1 MGAFVLADARIL
13 NEGKLYRGFVAV
25 DPPYIIEVGAG
36 DYHGDL
42 PARDLGGRLLMP
54 GVIDTHVHFREP
66 GLTAKADIRSES
78 RAAAAGGVTSYFD
91 MPNCVPQTVTREAL
105 DDKFRRAAGDSLV
118 NYSFY
123 IGATRD
129 NLDVLATADYS
140 RVPGVKLFLGAS
152 TGGMQVED
160 EEYLDRIFRLPRRI
174 SVHSEDQ
181 AIINRNAAIAREKYP
196 EGGIPMRE
204 HARIRSAEACRECTR
219 KAVERARRH
228 GTRLHVCHISTADE
242 LQFLTPGIPLEKKQI
257 TGEVCVQHLWF
268 SDRDYDRL
276 GAKIKC
282 NPAVKGAEH
291 RDALRRAVRD
301 GLIDVV
307 STDHA
312 PHLPADKEGDA
323 LHAASGIPLVQFSLP
338 CMLEGARRGWW
349 SLERVVELMCHNPAQ
364 LFGIERRGFLRPGY
378 YADLVIVGETPSE
391 VTRES
396 ILSKC
401 GWSPFEGETFSHKV
415 SETYVNGRRVYP
427 FGENGGAAM
436 PLRFGK

>member
-1 MGAFVLADARIL
+1 MGAFVLTNAEIV
-13 NEGKLYRGFVAV
+13 NEGRRHRGYVAV
-25 DPPYIIEVGAG
+25 DPPYITEVGEG

-42 PARDLGGRLLMP
+42 PARDLGGRLLLP

-91 MPNCVPQTVTREAL
+91 MPNCVPQTVSPEAL
-105 DDKFRRAAGDSLV
+105 EDKFRRAAGDSLV
-118 NYSFY
+118 NYAFY
-123 IGATRD
+123 IGAAKG
-129 NLDVLATADYS
+129 NLPVLENADYKA
-140 RVPGVKLFLGAS
+140 VPGIKLFLGAS

-160 EEYLDRIFRLPRRI
+160 EEYLDRIFRLPQRI
-174 SVHSEDQ
+174 AVHSEDQ
-181 AIINRNAAIAREKYP
+181 AIINRNAAAARERYP
-196 EGGIPMRE
+196 EGEIPMRE

-219 KAVERARRH
+219 KAVERARTH

-242 LQFLTPGIPLEKKQI
+242 LDFLTPGIPLGEKRI

-282 NPAVKGAEH
+282 NPSVKGVEH
-291 RDALRRAVRD
+291 RDALRRAVRN
-301 GLIDVV
+301 GVIDVV

-323 LHAASGIPLVQFSLP
+323 LHAASGIPLIQFSLP

-378 YADLVIVGETPSE
+378 YADLVIVEETPAE

-401 GWSPFEGETFSHKV
+401 GWSPFEGETFSHTV
-415 SETYVNGRRVYP
+415 CATYVNGKRVYP
-427 FGENGGAAM
+427 FGANEDAAL